1 MKQLVQV
8 EEIEAIQEGDSLL
21 IRGINLSANQPD
33 DNNSKAT
40 ENNTENHKQNN
51 LGTSGNSNEELS
63 GTLSKLSTQ
72 IGRLAVR
79 LETQTDACEYIF

>member
-1 MKQLVQV
+1 MVQV

-33 DNNSKAT
+33 DNNTSKAT
-40 ENNTENHKQNN
+40 ENNTENQKQNN

-79 LETQTDACEYIF
+79 LETQTDACKYIYH